1 MVLKIGGVMKNL
13 LLLAQELQSI
23 CENHN
28 FPFCIIGGLALQN
41 WGESRFTKD
50 VDLTII
56 TGFGGEQAVIDCFLE
71 QYEGRIE
78 DPATFAQI
86 NRVLLLKS
94 SAGIGIDIALGALP
108 FEELAVDRAAKVEM
122 ADGISINICSPE
134 DLIIMKAF
142 ASRPQDWIDV
152 EGILIRQTSTALD
165 WDHIWTQLKP
175 LAEAKEQPEIIGR
188 LEELKQLHQ

>member
-56 TGFGGEQAVIDCFLE
+56 TGFGGEQVVIDCFLE

-78 DPATFAQI
+78 DAATFAQI

-165 WDHIWTQLKP
+165 WDHLWTQLKP